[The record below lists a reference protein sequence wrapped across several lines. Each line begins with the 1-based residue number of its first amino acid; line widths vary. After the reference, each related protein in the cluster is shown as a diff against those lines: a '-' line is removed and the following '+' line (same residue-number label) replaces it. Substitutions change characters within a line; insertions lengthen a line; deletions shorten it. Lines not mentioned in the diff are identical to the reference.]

1 MKKTPKPSSSTSA
14 KKPAKPASAPARKP
28 APARKAEPPRKKKPV
43 PAAASKSS
51 SKVSVKLSGLWYSP
65 SAARKARKA
74 AAEKK
79 ASAKPEEASAKPEAK
94 KDATKK
100 APSPKS
106 PAKTPVKTI
115 SPTSKKAAPA
125 PAKKPEQKKAA
136 SAPAKKPEQKKA
148 ASAPAKK
155 PEQKKAASAP
165 AKKPEQKKAASAP
178 AKKPEQKKAASA
190 QSPKDA
196 KESSQK
202 QIEAIP
208 ASVPEPESPEP
219 PVPPAEPAVA
229 DLPTPVSHTAAPPVS
244 TLPPEIVPLVPSVDE
259 DDLFGDAPAPADSD
273 SGEFTKKEL
282 DELRADLLAQRA
294 RLSGKAVTLQD
305 QSLRRYDEVN
315 PEEDGT
321 DAAMRITELGKAALA
336 EASVN
341 DIDAA
346 LRAIDDGTFGVC
358 QNCGSRIGKARLRAQ
373 PFAKYCVPCQ
383 SEMEADA
390 ALRRAPTTSAAD
402 YY

>member
-1 MKKTPKPSSSTSA
+1 M
-14 KKPAKPASAPARKP
+14 
-28 APARKAEPPRKKKPV
+28 
-43 PAAASKSS
+43 
-51 SKVSVKLSGLWYSP
+51 
-65 SAARKARKA
+65 
-74 AAEKK
+74 
-79 ASAKPEEASAKPEAK
+79 
-94 KDATKK
+94 
-100 APSPKS
+100 
-106 PAKTPVKTI
+106 
-115 SPTSKKAAPA
+115 
-125 PAKKPEQKKAA
+125 
-136 SAPAKKPEQKKA
+136 
-148 ASAPAKK
+148 
-155 PEQKKAASAP
+155 
-165 AKKPEQKKAASAP
+165 
-178 AKKPEQKKAASA
+178 
-190 QSPKDA
+190 
-196 KESSQK
+196 
-202 QIEAIP
+202 
-208 ASVPEPESPEP
+208 
-219 PVPPAEPAVA
+219 A
-229 DLPTPVSHTAAPPVS
+229 DLPTPVSHTAAPPLS

>member
-79 ASAKPEEASAKPEAK
+79 ASAKPEAK

-115 SPTSKKAAPA
+115 SPTSKKAAP
-125 PAKKPEQKKAA
+125 
-136 SAPAKKPEQKKA
+136 APAKKPEQKKA

-229 DLPTPVSHTAAPPVS
+229 DLPTPVSHTAAPPMS

>member
-79 ASAKPEEASAKPEAK
+79 ASAKPEAK

-125 PAKKPEQKKAA
+125 PAKKPEPKKAA
-136 SAPAKKPEQKKA
+136 PPAAKKPE
-148 ASAPAKK
+148 P
-155 PEQKKAASAP
+155 KKAASAP

-229 DLPTPVSHTAAPPVS
+229 DLPTPVSHTAAPPLS

>member
-65 SAARKARKA
+65 AAARKARKA

-79 ASAKPEEASAKPEAK
+79 ASAKPEAK

-100 APSPKS
+100 APSQKS

-155 PEQKKAASAP
+155 PEQKKVSP
-165 AKKPEQKKAASAP
+165 AQP
-178 AKKPEQKKAASA
+178 
-190 QSPKDA
+190 PKDA
-196 KESSQK
+196 KESSK
-202 QIEAIP
+202 KKVEAVA

-282 DELRADLLAQRA
+282 AELRADLLAQRA

>member
-1 MKKTPKPSSSTSA
+1 M
-14 KKPAKPASAPARKP
+14 
-28 APARKAEPPRKKKPV
+28 
-43 PAAASKSS
+43 
-51 SKVSVKLSGLWYSP
+51 
-65 SAARKARKA
+65 
-74 AAEKK
+74 
-79 ASAKPEEASAKPEAK
+79 
-94 KDATKK
+94 
-100 APSPKS
+100 
-106 PAKTPVKTI
+106 
-115 SPTSKKAAPA
+115 
-125 PAKKPEQKKAA
+125 

-155 PEQKKAASAP
+155 PEQKKVSP
-165 AKKPEQKKAASAP
+165 AQP
-178 AKKPEQKKAASA
+178 
-190 QSPKDA
+190 PKDA
-196 KESSQK
+196 KESSK
-202 QIEAIP
+202 KKVEAVA

-282 DELRADLLAQRA
+282 AELRADLLAQRA

>member
-65 SAARKARKA
+65 AAARKARKA

-79 ASAKPEEASAKPEAK
+79 ASAKPEAK

-100 APSPKS
+100 APSQKS

-136 SAPAKKPEQKKA
+136 SAPAKKPEQKKV
-148 ASAPAKK
+148 SPAQ
-155 PEQKKAASAP
+155 P
-165 AKKPEQKKAASAP
+165 
-178 AKKPEQKKAASA
+178 
-190 QSPKDA
+190 PKDA
-196 KESSQK
+196 KESSK
-202 QIEAIP
+202 KKVEAVA

-282 DELRADLLAQRA
+282 AELRADLLAQRA